1 MDNTINE
8 ILYVLDKM
16 KESIEN
22 NTVNQKDIEDIEKIK
37 KYIYDINNKKQQSD
51 FKE

>member
-22 NTVNQKDIEDIEKIK
+22 NTLNQKDIEYIEKIK
-37 KYIYDINNKKQQSD
+37 KYIYDINNKEQHSD
-51 FKE
+51 FKY